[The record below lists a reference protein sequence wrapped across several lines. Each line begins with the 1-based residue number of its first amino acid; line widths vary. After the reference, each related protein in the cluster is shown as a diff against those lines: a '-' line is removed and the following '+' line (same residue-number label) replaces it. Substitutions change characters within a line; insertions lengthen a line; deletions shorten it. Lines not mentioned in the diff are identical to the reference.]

1 MVLRFDE
8 YCKSLNEGL
17 WTRGLKRVR
26 DNEERLEDKIPP
38 FFKEDD
44 MYEIEGYP
52 GYYISPRGENDN
64 WVVYH
69 APDEEPICEY
79 DNLEFVNFDDDDEDE
94 DFIFR
99 KGHEY
104 WEDYT
109 VSDNISTE
117 DEKLMT
123 DDDFIEAIYHTI
135 EEDEE

>member
-1 MVLRFDE
+1 MVKKFE
-8 YCKSLNEGL
+8 EFISEGL
-17 WTRGLKRVR
+17 WSKGVERSETG
-26 DNEERLEDKIPP
+26 EERLGDKLPP
-38 FFKEDD
+38 LFREED
-44 MYEIEGYP
+44 MYEIKGYP
-52 GYYISPRGENDN
+52 GYFISPRGEYDN

-79 DNLEFVNFDDDDEDE
+79 ENLAFVNFDDDDEDE

-135 EEDEE
+135 EDVEE

>member
-1 MVLRFDE
+1 MLNMVKKFE
-8 YCKSLNEGL
+8 EFISEGL
-17 WTRGLKRVR
+17 WSKGVERSETG
-26 DNEERLEDKIPP
+26 EERLGDKLPP
-38 FFKEDD
+38 LFREED
-44 MYEIEGYP
+44 MYEIKGYP
-52 GYYISPRGENDN
+52 GYFISPRGEYDN

-79 DNLEFVNFDDDDEDE
+79 ENLAFVNFVDDDEDE

-104 WEDYT
+104 WEDYI
-109 VSDNISTE
+109 VSDDISPK

-135 EEDEE
+135 ENIEE